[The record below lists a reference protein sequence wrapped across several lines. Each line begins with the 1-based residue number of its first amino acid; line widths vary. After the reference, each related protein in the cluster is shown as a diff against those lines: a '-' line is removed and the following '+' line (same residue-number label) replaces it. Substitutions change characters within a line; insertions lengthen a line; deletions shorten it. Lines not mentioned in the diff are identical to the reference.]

1 MKVLTNSLRMALLI
15 FGAVFLVACKDQK
28 NVTFTSP
35 ENRVK
40 LHSEFSWPEKSYLVI
55 GYHDVNDV
63 TADQRFMSVRTSA
76 LREQFAWLRENGY
89 QPISVADIRAAH
101 RNEKTLPKK
110 AVLLTFD
117 DGYQSFYNR
126 VYPLLQAYNWPA
138 LWSPVGKWV
147 DTPPDQ
153 KVKFGDEYVEREHF
167 STWEQIAELAKSPLI
182 EIGAHTWNS
191 HDGAIG
197 NPAGSM
203 LPTFAN
209 RLYDPRTS
217 TYESES
223 DYRLRIRTDAEKI
236 TEALK
241 QHTGRQPT
249 AWVWPYGAQNGV
261 AQDELKKLGY
271 DAFFTLDDG
280 LASVNNLEAIP
291 RILINNNP
299 SLNSF
304 AFQVI
309 GVQEQPAKRSMN
321 VSIDSVYHAD
331 EKKFEKKLD
340 ALIQNVKDMRIS
352 TVFLQTYVT
361 PAANEPVRE
370 VYFPNRWLPVRADLF
385 NRIAWQLQTRAG
397 VGVYASMPVANWDFT
412 GGKPL
417 AKRADEE
424 SETQKTAA
432 ITLHQ
437 ARSTDANHWQKI
449 RDLYQDLSANNVFHG
464 ILFLAE
470 KDREE
475 PERKYAAL
483 TSSLVEIV
491 KSTRG
496 YSVKTARQIIAEPG
510 FNPGTDAALSGKINE
525 VVHDY
530 DLTVVKVEPQ
540 TNKLP
545 KKERDAWLK
554 LISNQVAHHFAS
566 QNKLLIQ
573 LEMPKGADSD
583 NNLAAFYD
591 VANLMRM
598 LQLNGVRNYG
608 YNPGSTI
615 IDERQVAIIAP
626 NFSTNW
632 YPDNE

>member
-1 MKVLTNSLRMALLI
+1 MKVLTNPLRTLLLVM
-15 FGAVFLVACKDQK
+15 GVVFLMACKDQK

-40 LHSEFSWPEKSYLVI
+40 LHSELSWPDKSYLVI
-55 GYHDVNDV
+55 AYHDVKDN

-117 DGYQSFYNR
+117 DGYRSFYTR

-138 LWSPVGKWV
+138 LWAPVGKWV
-147 DTPPDQ
+147 DTPLDQ

-182 EIGAHTWNS
+182 EIGGHTWNS
-191 HDGAIG
+191 HYGAIG
-197 NPAGSM
+197 NPAGSK

-209 RLYDPRTS
+209 RLYDPRTA

-223 DYRLRIRTDAEKI
+223 DYRLRIRTDAEKF
-236 TEALK
+236 TRALK
-241 QHTGRQPT
+241 KYTGRQPT
-249 AWVWPYGAQNGV
+249 AWVWPYGAQNGI

-271 DAFFTLDDG
+271 DAFFTLENG
-280 LASVNNLEAIP
+280 LATVNNMEAIP

-309 GVQEQPAKRSMN
+309 GVQEQPVQRSIN

-331 EKKFEKKLD
+331 KKKFEKKLD
-340 ALIQNVKDMRIS
+340 ALIQNVKDMQIS

-397 VGVYASMPVANWDFT
+397 VRVYASMPVTNWDFT
-412 GGKPL
+412 GDKPS
-417 AKRADEE
+417 AKRAG
-424 SETQKTAA
+424 
-432 ITLHQ
+432 
-437 ARSTDANHWQKI
+437 ANDWQKI
-449 RDLYQDLSANNVFHG
+449 HDVYKDLSANNVFHG
-464 ILFLAE
+464 ILLLAQ

-483 TSSLVEIV
+483 TSSLVKTV
-491 KSTRG
+491 KATRG
-496 YSVKTARQIIAEPG
+496 YSVKTAWQIIAEPG
-510 FNPGTDAALSGKINE
+510 LNPGTDATLSGKINE
-525 VVHDY
+525 VVGDF
-530 DLTVVKVEPQ
+530 DLTVVTVDPY
-540 TNKLP
+540 TSKLP
-545 KKERDAWLK
+545 KKENEAWLK
-554 LISNQVAHHFAS
+554 TISNQVAHHPAS
-566 QNKLLIQ
+566 QSKLLVQ
-573 LEMPKGADSD
+573 LEMPNVADGE

-591 VANLMRM
+591 VTNSMRL

-608 YNPGSTI
+608 YTPGNAI
-615 IDERQVAIIAP
+615 IDARQVPIIAP
-626 NFSTNW
+626 NFSINW
-632 YPDNE
+632 YPENA